1 MKRLTLLLLTAASA
15 FATDWPQW
23 RGPDVNNHA
32 SASAKPVTKWSADK
46 NVRWKTAI
54 PGRGHSTPI
63 VVGDRLYLT
72 TANRDKAT
80 QSLSALD
87 RASGK
92 ILWNKVVHQGGF
104 PSELHKE
111 NSAASASAQ
120 WDGTNILVVFQNEGK
135 IKVTAITPK
144 GDQAWTKTVGDYTPK
159 FPFGYGSTPVLYQ
172 KNLIVVV
179 GTEEGGFMTSL
190 NTATG
195 DETWRIKRDGHD
207 YWATPVVAKIA
218 GKEQLLI
225 SGTGKISSYDPSSGK
240 LFWEA
245 PLTPQSTCGT
255 IVWTDDM
262 VFASGGYPKNQTAGI
277 MADGSGKVVWKN
289 LECCYEQS
297 LLSYRGY
304 IYAITDKGFAHCWDA
319 KTGEEKW
326 SERVGRGGVMA
337 SPLAVGDHIY
347 ASLKDGS
354 TVIFKAGPGGYQE
367 LAKNQLGDDT
377 YASPVAVDNE
387 LFLRVGLVEQGNR
400 QEILYCLQNPS
411 N

>member
-1 MKRLTLLLLTAASA
+1 MKFLLALSLTASLT
-15 FATDWPQW
+15 FANDWPQW

-32 SASAKPVTKWSADK
+32 AASAKPVTEWSSDK
-46 NVRWKTAI
+46 NVRWKTPI

-72 TANRDKAT
+72 TSDKEKET
-80 QSLSALD
+80 QSLIALD
-87 RASGK
+87 RKSGK
-92 ILWNKVVHQGGF
+92 LLWNQTIHQGGF

-120 WDGTNILVVFQNEGK
+120 WDGTNILVVFQNKEQ
-135 IKVTAITPK
+135 IKVSSVSPQGEIVWS
-144 GDQAWTKTVGDYTPK
+144 QTVGDYHPK
-159 FPFGYGSTPVLYQ
+159 FPFGYGSTPVLY
-172 KNLIVVV
+172 KKDLIVVV
-179 GTEEGGFMTSL
+179 GTEAGGFITSL
-190 NTATG
+190 NTANG
-195 DETWRIKRDGHD
+195 EERWRIKRDGHD
-207 YWATPVVAKIA
+207 YWATPVVAKVA

-225 SGTGKISSYDPSSGK
+225 SGTGKISSYDPSNGQ

-245 PLTPQSTCGT
+245 PLTPESTCGT
-255 IVWTDDM
+255 IVWTDEM

-297 LLSYRGY
+297 LLSYRNH

-319 KTGEEKW
+319 RTGEEKW

-347 ASLKDGS
+347 ATLKDGS
-354 TVIFKAGPGGYQE
+354 TVIFKAHSESYQE
-367 LAKNQLGDDT
+367 VAKNQLGNDT

-387 LFLRVGLVEQGNR
+387 LFLRVGLVDQGNR
-400 QEILYCLQNPS
+400 QEVLYSLSQN
-411 N
+411 